1 MLQMRMKNVV
11 TPVSPNVTRWTAHD
25 RAYKSF
31 CDGYKQILPALS
43 TCVDERKERDALG
56 IFQEISSKRFLA
68 TTLMLRDVFAAIQP
82 SNLVEKTINSLD
94 KLKTA
99 S

>member
-1 MLQMRMKNVV
+1 MN
-11 TPVSPNVTRWTAHD
+11 
-25 RAYKSF
+25 
-31 CDGYKQILPALS
+31 
-43 TCVDERKERDALG
+43 ERKERDALG